1 MEFPEMD
8 SFELNKIAGAV
19 LATLLVALGL
29 NIFSGIIFA
38 PRPAGDAGYPLPVP
52 QEDAAPQ
59 GAAAPA
65 PRRSLSRCSRQRR
78 RGEGP
83 VGGAQVRV
91 LPFLREGRPEP
102 GRPEPPR
109 RGGAGEGG
117 GAELQLLRGLKE
129 KGGEWSFEN
138 INAFLQNPKGYAP
151 GTTMAF
157 AGIGAARS
165 GRHPRLPALPLG
177 QPEAAPD
184 PVRRAVARSGG

>member
-1 MEFPEMD
+1 MD

-65 PRRSLSRCSRQRR
+65 PRRSLSPCSRQRR

-91 LPFLREGRPEP
+91 CHSF
-102 GRPEPPR
+102 
-109 RGGAGEGG
+109 
-117 GAELQLLRGLKE
+117 E
-129 KGGEWSFEN
+129 KGGPNRVGPNLHDVVGRAKAAVPNFS
-138 INAFLQNPKGYAP
+138 YS
-151 GTTMAF
+151 
-157 AGIGAARS
+157 AGSRKRAASGASRTS
-165 GRHPRLPALPLG
+165 TLPAEP
-177 QPEAAPD
+177 
-184 PVRRAVARSGG
+184 